1 MRIGASAKER
11 RIHARTLIDGPHL
24 VRAYAAQVGSVKT
37 LIASESGLR
46 NDEVAGLF
54 ERCHADRRVVFSDRV
69 FERVSPVAHPV
80 GLLALIAI
88 PVDNPDPAPWPDGV
102 LIDAIQDAGNVGSI
116 LRSAAAAGIARVATG
131 EGSADVWSPKV
142 LRAGMGAHFN
152 LTLHAGQALTAI
164 ARMATGNVI
173 VASGDAGA
181 SIYDL
186 DLRSPSI
193 WIFGAEGQGVS
204 SELRAIAA
212 VEARI
217 PMAPGAESLNVAAA
231 AAICLFEQARQRRG

>member
-1 MRIGASAKER
+1 
-11 RIHARTLIDGPHL
+11 
-24 VRAYAAQVGSVKT
+24 
-37 LIASESGLR
+37 
-46 NDEVAGLF
+46 
-54 ERCHADRRVVFSDRV
+54 
-69 FERVSPVAHPV
+69 
-80 GLLALIAI
+80 
-88 PVDNPDPAPWPDGV
+88 
-102 LIDAIQDAGNVGSI
+102 
-116 LRSAAAAGIARVATG
+116 
-131 EGSADVWSPKV
+131 
-142 LRAGMGAHFN
+142 
-152 LTLHAGQALTAI
+152 
-164 ARMATGNVI
+164 MATGNVI